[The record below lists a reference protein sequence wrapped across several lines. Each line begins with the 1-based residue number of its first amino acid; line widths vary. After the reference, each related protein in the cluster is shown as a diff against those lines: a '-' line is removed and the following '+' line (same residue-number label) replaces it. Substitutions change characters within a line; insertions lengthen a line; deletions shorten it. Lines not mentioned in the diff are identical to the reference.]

1 MVCWPEASVPAL
13 GSVRPNAPIFLPESR
28 SGRYFFFCSSVP
40 FSKIGAQQREVCAE
54 TMTAVVPQTFA
65 SSSTHMA

>member
-13 GSVRPNAPIFLPESR
+13 GSVRPKAPILRPESR

-40 FSKIGAQQREVCAE
+40 FSKIGAQQREVWAE

-65 SSSTHMA
+65 SYSTHMA